1 MRKQD
6 NNITLTNSGEKH
18 SKLVSSQ
25 VTYPPPTFVN
35 SQIKRISYTP
45 YPRDS
50 RHESYTTYLGDQRTS
65 TLLQYREETIS
76 EFDESESDNSSENI
90 LPFKLSKSES
100 IIEIDAP
107 EPYVAKHN
115 YIPSMED
122 EIQITKGDLVRL
134 AVICS
139 DRWAIGYNLSTQ
151 KQGAF
156 PVECLGKLDN

>member
-1 MRKQD
+1 MHPGVHFVPDIPAIQL
-6 NNITLTNSGEKH
+6 LTNAQTKGAH
-18 SKLVSSQ
+18 Y
-25 VTYPPPTFVN
+25 TYKFRREAVQN
-35 SQIKRISYTP
+35 
-45 YPRDS
+45 DS
-50 RHESYTTYLGDQRTS
+50 RHESYTTFLGDQRTS

-76 EFDESESDNSSENI
+76 EFDESESDSSSENI

-100 IIEIDAP
+100 IIEIDSP

-122 EIQITKGDLVRL
+122 EIQVAKGDLIRL

-139 DRWAIGYNLSTQ
+139 DQWAIGYNLGTQ

-156 PVECLGKLDN
+156 PIKCLGKLDN